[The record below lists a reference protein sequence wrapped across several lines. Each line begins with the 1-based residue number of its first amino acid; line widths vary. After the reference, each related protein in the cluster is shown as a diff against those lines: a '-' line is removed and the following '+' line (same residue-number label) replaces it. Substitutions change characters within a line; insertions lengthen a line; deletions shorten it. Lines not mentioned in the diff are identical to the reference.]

1 VASLREHPIRRLF
14 DAGVPITLNTDDPAM
29 FHTTLTAE
37 YELAAREFGFSE
49 EELRG
54 IAANAFRYSFRK
66 ADPGGR

>member
-1 VASLREHPIRRLF
+1 
-14 DAGVPITLNTDDPAM
+14 M

-54 IAANAFRYSFRK
+54 IAENAFGIAANAFRYSFRK
-66 ADPGGR
+66 AGPRLLA